1 MMIKQKIYIIDFN
14 TMFNILDEIK
24 NILPFQVINYIN
36 LDIFLKSPVLNQTKA
51 NDFLIITKKQNKNKF
66 LKETIDIKSCLFFED
81 FPLELIKI
89 IEKINV
95 QLIKKKYYYQSKMT
109 ISKYII
115 NLNSRTITKDSKQL
129 KLTEKEI
136 DIILFLNENKKPQS
150 IEKLQNEVWGYSP
163 DLETH
168 TVETHVYRLRKKI
181 KNSFSDSEFILSCN
195 DGYMIK

>member
-1 MMIKQKIYIIDFN
+1 MIKQKIYIIDFN

-36 LDIFLKSPVLNQTKA
+36 LDIFLKSPVLNQTKV

-81 FPLELIKI
+81 LPLELIKI

-95 QLIKKKYYYQSKMT
+95 QLIKKKYDYQSKMT

-181 KNSFSDSEFILSCN
+181 KETFNDENFIISQE
-195 DGYMIK
+195 DGYIIK

>member
-1 MMIKQKIYIIDFN
+1 MIKQKIYIIDFN

-81 FPLELIKI
+81 LPLELIKI

-95 QLIKKKYYYQSKMT
+95 QLIKKKYDYQSKMT

>member
-1 MMIKQKIYIIDFN
+1 MIKQKIYIIDFN

-36 LDIFLKSPVLNQTKA
+36 LDIFLKSTVLNQTKA

-81 FPLELIKI
+81 LPLELIKI

-95 QLIKKKYYYQSKMT
+95 QLIKKKYDYQSKMT

-181 KNSFSDSEFILSCN
+181 KNAFSDSEFILSCD

>member
-1 MMIKQKIYIIDFN
+1 MIKQKIYIIDFN

-81 FPLELIKI
+81 LPLELIKI

-95 QLIKKKYYYQSKMT
+95 QLIKKKYDYQSKMT

-181 KNSFSDSEFILSCN
+181 KNSFSDSEFILSCD

>member
-1 MMIKQKIYIIDFN
+1 MIKQKIYIIDFN

-51 NDFLIITKKQNKNKF
+51 NDFLIITKKKNKNKF

-81 FPLELIKI
+81 LPLELIKI

-95 QLIKKKYYYQSKMT
+95 QLIKKKYDYQSKMT

-150 IEKLQNEVWGYSP
+150 IEKLQNEVWGYSS

>member
-1 MMIKQKIYIIDFN
+1 MIKQKIYIIDFN

-51 NDFLIITKKQNKNKF
+51 NDFLIITKKQNKNKV
-66 LKETIDIKSCLFFED
+66 LKKTIDIKSCLFFED
-81 FPLELIKI
+81 LPLELIKI

-95 QLIKKKYYYQSKMT
+95 QLIKKKYDYQSKMT

-181 KNSFSDSEFILSCN
+181 KNSFSDSEFILSCD

>member
-1 MMIKQKIYIIDFN
+1 MIKQKIYIIDFN

-81 FPLELIKI
+81 LPLELIKI

-95 QLIKKKYYYQSKMT
+95 QLIKKKYDYQSKMT

-115 NLNSRTITKDSKQL
+115 NLNSRIITKDSKQL

-150 IEKLQNEVWGYSP
+150 IEKLQNKVWGYSP

-181 KNSFSDSEFILSCN
+181 KNSFSDSEFILSCD

>member
-1 MMIKQKIYIIDFN
+1 MIKQKIYIIDFN

-181 KNSFSDSEFILSCN
+181 KNSFSDSEFILSCD

>member
-1 MMIKQKIYIIDFN
+1 MIKQKIYIIDFN

-36 LDIFLKSPVLNQTKA
+36 LDIFLKSPVLNQTKV

-81 FPLELIKI
+81 LPLELIKI

-95 QLIKKKYYYQSKMT
+95 QLIKKKYDYQSKMT

-181 KNSFSDSEFILSCN
+181 KNSFSDSEFILSCD

>member
-1 MMIKQKIYIIDFN
+1 MIKQKIYIIDFD

-95 QLIKKKYYYQSKMT
+95 QLIKKKYDYQSKMT

-181 KNSFSDSEFILSCN
+181 KNSFSDSEFILSYN

>member
-1 MMIKQKIYIIDFN
+1 MIKQKIYIIDFDA
-14 TMFNILDEIK
+14 MFNILDEIK

-36 LDIFLKSPVLNQTKA
+36 LDIFLKSLVLNQTKA

-81 FPLELIKI
+81 LPLELIKI

-95 QLIKKKYYYQSKMT
+95 QLIKKKYDYQSKMT

-115 NLNSRTITKDSKQL
+115 NLNSRTITKDFKQL

>member
-1 MMIKQKIYIIDFN
+1 MIKQKIYIIDFN

-81 FPLELIKI
+81 LPLELIKI

-95 QLIKKKYYYQSKMT
+95 QLIKKKYDYQSKMT

-150 IEKLQNEVWGYSP
+150 IEKLQNKVWGYSP

-181 KNSFSDSEFILSCN
+181 KNSFSDSEFILSCD

>member
-1 MMIKQKIYIIDFN
+1 MIKQKIYIIDFN

-36 LDIFLKSPVLNQTKA
+36 LDIFLKSTVLNQTKA

-81 FPLELIKI
+81 LPLELIKI

-95 QLIKKKYYYQSKMT
+95 QLIKKKYDYQSKMT

>member
-1 MMIKQKIYIIDFN
+1 
-14 TMFNILDEIK
+14 
-24 NILPFQVINYIN
+24 
-36 LDIFLKSPVLNQTKA
+36 
-51 NDFLIITKKQNKNKF
+51 
-66 LKETIDIKSCLFFED
+66 
-81 FPLELIKI
+81 
-89 IEKINV
+89 
-95 QLIKKKYYYQSKMT
+95 MT

-181 KNSFSDSEFILSCN
+181 KNSFSDSEFILSCD

>member
-1 MMIKQKIYIIDFN
+1 MIKQKIYIIDFN

-81 FPLELIKI
+81 LPLELIKI

-95 QLIKKKYYYQSKMT
+95 QLIKKKYDYQSKMT

-150 IEKLQNEVWGYSP
+150 IEKLQNEVWGYSS

>member
-1 MMIKQKIYIIDFN
+1 MIKQKIYIIDFN

-51 NDFLIITKKQNKNKF
+51 NDFLIITKKKNKNKF

-81 FPLELIKI
+81 LPLELIKI

-95 QLIKKKYYYQSKMT
+95 QLIKKKYDYQSKMT

-181 KNSFSDSEFILSCN
+181 KNSFSDSEFILSCD